1 MSDFVSKTT
10 ENSRFIWIMRF
21 LRDLYV
27 PTSFATDHMYN
38 QHMVVY
44 GELLFIENMII
55 GGVLLYLTGEIC
67 GHGRRRS
74 LECSRYLGRFRF
86 AAGSMMC
93 GAFSLVIFLDA
104 KAPIMLLMEVVFAAC
119 VCTVVFGC
127 RRRSG
132 KSERLPD
139 KLLNLKLPWQQV
151 ASFILITYFMGGIV
165 MGILLVTKKQGIH
178 TAVGIYTG
186 DMKAAMLALLICL
199 GYMTIKQIVKTMR
212 NKKLYTEH
220 TYEAEIVIGEHIIKA
235 SAFLDTGNRLK
246 DPMTGKPVA
255 VASERFWNRLAE
267 EMLQE
272 TARFALVPYEAVGTK
287 GLMYAVRT
295 DNIEIA
301 GKKSR
306 GCLIARGE
314 RTFMAVADGT
324 DNTGCVGNGYDLL
337 ISGEMVE

>member
-1 MSDFVSKTT
+1 
-10 ENSRFIWIMRF
+10 
-21 LRDLYV
+21 
-27 PTSFATDHMYN
+27 MYN
-38 QHMVVY
+38 LRMIVY

-67 GHGRRRS
+67 SHGRRMSIER
-74 LECSRYLGRFRF
+74 SRYLGKLRF

-93 GAFSLVIFLDA
+93 GAFSLVIFVDA
-104 KAPIMLLMEVVFAAC
+104 KAPFMILMEAVFSVA

-139 KLLNLKLPWQQV
+139 KLLNLKLPWQH
-151 ASFILITYFMGGIV
+151 AAAFILITYFMGGIV

-178 TAVGIYTG
+178 TAAGIYTG

-246 DPMTGKPVA
+246 DPLTGKPVA
-255 VASERFWNRLAE
+255 VASERFWGRLAKE
-267 EMLQE
+267 IAQG

-287 GLMYAVRT
+287 GFLEAIRT
-295 DNIEIA
+295 DHIEIA

-314 RTFMAVADGT
+314 RTFMAGADGT
-324 DNTGCVGNGYDLL
+324 DNTGCVSNGYDLL

>member
-1 MSDFVSKTT
+1 MGEIISQHLIFT
-10 ENSRFIWIMRF
+10 N
-21 LRDLYV
+21 
-27 PTSFATDHMYN
+27 FAFWKMYN
-38 QHMVVY
+38 LRMIVY

-67 GHGRRRS
+67 GHNRQKCY
-74 LECSRYLGRFRF
+74 ENSRHLGRFRF

-104 KAPIMLLMEVVFAAC
+104 KAPIMLLMEVVFAIC

-151 ASFILITYFMGGIV
+151 AAFILITYFMGGIV

-178 TAVGIYTG
+178 TAAGIYTG

-199 GYMTIKQIVKTMR
+199 GYMTIKQIVKTVR
-212 NKKLYTEH
+212 NKKLYAEH

-246 DPMTGKPVA
+246 DPLTGKPVA

-267 EMLQE
+267 KMLQE

-287 GLMYAVRT
+287 GFLEAIRT
-295 DNIEIA
+295 DYIEIA

-314 RTFMAVADGT
+314 RAFMAGADGT
-324 DNTGCVGNGYDLL
+324 DNTGCVSNGYDLL

>member
-1 MSDFVSKTT
+1 
-10 ENSRFIWIMRF
+10 
-21 LRDLYV
+21 
-27 PTSFATDHMYN
+27 MYN
-38 QHMVVY
+38 LRMIVY

-67 GHGRRRS
+67 GHNVRRNFES
-74 LECSRYLGRFRF
+74 DRYLRKLRL

-104 KAPIMLLMEVVFAAC
+104 KAPFMLLMEVVFAAC

-127 RRRSG
+127 KTHGDKR
-132 KSERLPD
+132 KHLPYRP
-139 KLLNLKLPWQQV
+139 LNLRLPWQH
-151 ASFILITYFMGGIV
+151 AIAFILITYFMGGIV

-178 TAVGIYTG
+178 TAAGIYTG

-199 GYMTIKQIVKTMR
+199 GYMTIKQIVRTVR

-235 SAFLDTGNRLK
+235 SGFLDTGNRLK
-246 DPMTGKPVA
+246 DPLTGKPVA
-255 VASERFWNRLAE
+255 VASERFWGRLAKE
-267 EMLQE
+267 IAQG
-272 TARFALVPYEAVGTK
+272 TVRFALVPYEAVGTK
-287 GLMYAVRT
+287 GFLEAIRT
-295 DNIEIA
+295 DHIEIA

-314 RTFMAVADGT
+314 RAFMAGADGT
-324 DNTGCVGNGYDLL
+324 DNTGCVSNGYDLL
-337 ISGEMVE
+337 ISGKMVE